1 MSQTSQLISLMKRK
15 WVTPQDALRHAGCF
29 RLAARVH
36 DMRLSGINVID
47 RWVERDETRFKA
59 YKIIN
64 TPRVADALADDF
76 AREANG

>member
-36 DMRLSGINVID
+36 DMRSAGINVVD
-47 RWVERDETRFKA
+47 RWVERDDTRFKA

-64 TPRVADALADDF
+64 SPRVADVLADRF
-76 AREANG
+76 VAEAK

>member
-36 DMRLSGINVID
+36 DMRSSGINVVD

-59 YKIIN
+59 YKIVGTERIADSLADSF
-64 TPRVADALADDF
+64 VADAKA
-76 AREANG
+76 